1 MAMINMDVIGI
12 IYSIYEDLLEKVLL
26 TNIPKDCPNL
36 NEIKG
41 NYLKYLINTY
51 QSLRPTITKQEVID
65 LITSQQK
72 ELWADALPY
81 DKYRK
86 FVQDKCFDSLVK
98 ISTLSFRLADIS
110 RIYPIMQISKEKRDN
125 ALKGLEESS
134 KHVKPCFREY
144 ADEFALE
151 GYKDIMYASGDR
163 QEISE
168 RLRITIEQE
177 DEKGYN

>member
-98 ISTLSFRLADIS
+98 MLREIEGKLNLLVDEFVRETLSVKRNAV
-110 RIYPIMQISKEKRDN
+110 IYGII
-125 ALKGLEESS
+125 
-134 KHVKPCFREY
+134 
-144 ADEFALE
+144 
-151 GYKDIMYASGDR
+151 
-163 QEISE
+163 
-168 RLRITIEQE
+168 
-177 DEKGYN
+177 

>member
-1 MAMINMDVIGI
+1 MAMINMDVVGI
-12 IYSIYEDLLEKVLL
+12 IYDIYDYLLDNVLL
-26 TNIPKDCPNL
+26 TNIPKDCPNI

-41 NYLKYLINTY
+41 NYLKYLIRTY
-51 QSLRPTITKQEVID
+51 QSLGPTRTKQEVKD
-65 LITSQQK
+65 LIISQQK
-72 ELWADALPY
+72 ELWVDELPY
-81 DKYRK
+81 NKYRK

-110 RIYPIMQISKEKRDN
+110 RINPFMKISKEKRDN

-144 ADEFALE
+144 ADDFALE

-168 RLRITIEQE
+168 RLRIAMEQ
-177 DEKGYN
+177 DNEKGYY

>member
-1 MAMINMDVIGI
+1 MAMVNMDVMGI
-12 IYSIYEDLLEKVLL
+12 IYSVYDDLLENVLL

-36 NEIKG
+36 NEIKV

-51 QSLRPTITKQEVID
+51 KSINPTRTRQEVID
-65 LITSQQK
+65 LITSQQT

-144 ADEFALE
+144 ADDFALE

-168 RLRITIEQE
+168 RLRITMEQ
-177 DEKGYN
+177 DNEKGYN